1 MGKSYNLFAG
11 QNLDR
16 IAALSDG
23 LFAIAMTLLVL
34 NLAIPA
40 AATIHN
46 ERELV
51 HALAALLPR
60 LIAYFMS
67 FLTLGLLWIGQHT
80 QLNHFA
86 RSNRDLAWIQIA
98 FLLSVSLMPFA
109 TDLLADFIVYRTA
122 LIIYWFNLFLMGSLL
137 FASWIYAKRAGLLKE
152 DVTPDIIA
160 GTERRIVIAQTFY
173 AVGTA
178 LCFLPHLN
186 TYWSIAVIVAVQLN
200 YAIAPRLGWLYRL

>member
-34 NLAIPA
+34 NLAIPV

-46 ERELV
+46 ERELLR
-51 HALAALLPR
+51 ALAALSPR

-67 FLTLGLLWIGQHT
+67 FLTLGLFWIGQHT

-109 TDLLADFIVYRTA
+109 TDLLADFIAYRTS

-137 FASWIYAKRAGLLKE
+137 FASWIYAKRAGLLKP
-152 DVTPDIIA
+152 DVTPEIIA
-160 GTERRIVIAQTFY
+160 ATERRIIVAQTLY
-173 AVGTA
+173 AAATA
-178 LCFLPHLN
+178 LSFIPYLS
-186 TYWSIAVIVAVQLN
+186 TYWSITVIVLVQLN
-200 YAIAPRLGWLYRL
+200 FAVAPRLGWLYRF